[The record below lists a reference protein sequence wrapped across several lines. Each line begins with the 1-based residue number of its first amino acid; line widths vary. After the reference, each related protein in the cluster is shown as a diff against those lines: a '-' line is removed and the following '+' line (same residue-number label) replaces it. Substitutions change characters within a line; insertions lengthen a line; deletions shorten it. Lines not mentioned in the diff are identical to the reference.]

1 MLLMITT
8 TTTTTTMMI
17 KIILVKPESLSFAL
31 CIELN
36 AAEDTTLT
44 TAEAASRSQPVSLS
58 LHSWR
63 LMTPMFNILKLRNY
77 ISYDVLWCLN
87 GNVVRRRATRACS
100 AMHLDC
106 ELLTRRSVAMANA
119 PLASTLSIRSFA
131 VCLLPKSVDK
141 NAIFSKI
148 KQFRAT
154 VSTDD
159 I

>member
-63 LMTPMFNILKLRNY
+63 LMTPMFNIIETKKLHFLRR
-77 ISYDVLWCLN
+77 L
-87 GNVVRRRATRACS
+87 VVSQRKRRATRACS

-141 NAIFSKI
+141 NAIFSKN